1 METYEFEGKTDQDAI
16 ENACRKLDLSR
27 DQMDIVILEPGSA
40 GIFGLVGGRK
50 AKIKVTVNEEEPE
63 ALEPEAIEPE
73 ALKPAPEEKIE
84 EVTAP
89 SENALEISEPEA
101 PASTEDPEA
110 PPLNTREDEIAI
122 AKEALENILALIP
135 MEGITVKGKLEDG
148 SINLNIEGD
157 KTGLLIGRK
166 GKTLDALQFIVN
178 KIVNK
183 SLEKR
188 SRVII
193 DSENY
198 RLRRQEFLVQ
208 MALKMGDKAKKIKR
222 PVTTN
227 LLNPHDRRIVH
238 LALRDDNELGTKG
251 KGEGILKKVVIIP
264 RKTGSSRASRAH

>member
-16 ENACRKLDLSR
+16 ENACRQLNLRK

-50 AKIKVTVNEEEPE
+50 AKIKVTIKPEEPE
-63 ALEPEAIEPE
+63 VVETVPEEAVQEVTVVSEAVPAPAAEPETTVP
-73 ALKPAPEEKIE
+73 
-84 EVTAP
+84 
-89 SENALEISEPEA
+89 
-101 PASTEDPEA
+101 
-110 PPLNTREDEIAI
+110 NTREDEIAI
-122 AKEALENILALIP
+122 AKEALENILAMIP
-135 MEGITVKGKLEDG
+135 MEDIIVTGRLEDG
-148 SINLNIEGD
+148 SITLNIEGD

-222 PVTTN
+222 PVATN

-264 RKTGSSRASRAH
+264 RKFGSSRASRAQ

>member
-1 METYEFEGKTDQDAI
+1 METHEFEGKTDQDAI
-16 ENACRKLDLSR
+16 ENACRQLELTK

-40 GIFGLVGGRK
+40 GIFGLVGSRK
-50 AKIKVTVNEEEPE
+50 AKIKVTIKQKEPQSVEE
-63 ALEPEAIEPE
+63 AAV
-73 ALKPAPEEKIE
+73 EEVAVEKAE
-84 EVTAP
+84 EVTVASEDVPP
-89 SENALEISEPEA
+89 S
-101 PASTEDPEA
+101 TDPETTA
-110 PPLNTREDEIAI
+110 PNTREEEIAI

-135 MEGITVKGKLEDG
+135 MEGITVTGKLEDG
-148 SINLNIEGD
+148 SVNLNIDGD

-198 RLRRQEFLVQ
+198 RRRRQEFLVQ

-222 PVTTN
+222 PVATN

-238 LALRDDNELGTKG
+238 LALRDDDELGTKG

-264 RKTGSSRASRAH
+264 KKYGSSRASRAQ

>member
-63 ALEPEAIEPE
+63 ALEPEVLEPE
-73 ALKPAPEEKIE
+73 VLEPVPEEKIE
-84 EVTAP
+84 EVTTP
-89 SENALEISEPEA
+89 SENTLAISEPEA
-101 PASTEDPEA
+101 APATADPEITA
-110 PPLNTREDEIAI
+110 PNTREDEIAI

-251 KGEGILKKVVIIP
+251 KGEGILKKVLIIP

>member
-16 ENACRKLDLSR
+16 ENACRNLDLSR

-50 AKIKVTVNEEEPE
+50 AKIQVTVTREEPE
-63 ALEPEAIEPE
+63 AVENV
-73 ALKPAPEEKIE
+73 PEEKVK
-84 EVTAP
+84 EVTP
-89 SENALEISEPEA
+89 FPENAPATTESEEA
-101 PASTEDPEA
+101 PGNVDPEA
-110 PPLNTREDEIAI
+110 TTLDTREEEIAI

-135 MEGITVKGKLEDG
+135 MEGITVKGSLEDG

-238 LALRDDNELGTKG
+238 LALRDDADLGTKG

-264 RKTGSSRASRAH
+264 RKNGSSRASRAH